1 MAKHAIMNTN
11 INNQELNKTKQLK
24 TLIWVDSK
32 ETLINYVPKSE
43 LESIYSDVCLDL
55 FPPKNIEE
63 FYGVNVTIKGRE
75 SFKIFKYL
83 VKNKIES
90 LSLDPVN
97 FKRGHP
103 FLKYTDEIRKFPF
116 PTSNIEYWIG
126 TLEKIRVIGSEDAF
140 HTIMSI
146 DSIRNKLVD
155 KIQTIN

>member
-1 MAKHAIMNTN
+1 MQK
-11 INNQELNKTKQLK
+11 NQKLN

-55 FPPKNIEE
+55 FPSKKIEE
-63 FYGVNVTIKGRE
+63 FYGVNTTVKGRE
-75 SFKIFKYL
+75 SFKIFQHLIKSKIDSISL
-83 VKNKIES
+83 V
-90 LSLDPVN
+90 PVN

-116 PTSNIEYWIG
+116 PSSNIEYWIG
-126 TLEKIRVIGSEDAF
+126 TLEKIRVIGSKDTF
-140 HTIMSI
+140 QTIMST
-146 DSIRNKLVD
+146 DSIRNKLIN

>member
-1 MAKHAIMNTN
+1 MGRPQRN
-11 INNQELNKTKQLK
+11 INKLC
-24 TLIWVDSK
+24 SK
-32 ETLINYVPKSE
+32 KPIR
-43 LESIYSDVCLDL
+43 IYLLRCL
-55 FPPKNIEE
+55 FRFIEE

-103 FLKYTDEIRKFPF
+103 FLKYTDEIR
-116 PTSNIEYWIG
+116 
-126 TLEKIRVIGSEDAF
+126 
-140 HTIMSI
+140 
-146 DSIRNKLVD
+146 NKLDD